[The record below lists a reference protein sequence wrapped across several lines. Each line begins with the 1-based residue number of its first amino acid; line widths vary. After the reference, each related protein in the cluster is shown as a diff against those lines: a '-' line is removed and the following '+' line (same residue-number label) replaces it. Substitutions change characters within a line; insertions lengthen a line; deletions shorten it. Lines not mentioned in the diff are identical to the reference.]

1 MQIKYILYQKMY
13 NTLLQMY
20 FFLFFKIT
28 SQYFNVFM
36 RIVRLP
42 KLKI

>member
-20 FFLFFKIT
+20 FF
-28 SQYFNVFM
+28 YF
-36 RIVRLP
+36 
-42 KLKI
+42 LKSHHNILMFLRGLLGYQNLKF